1 MSERISEASD
11 MSEVGVGEVV
21 ATLPAG
27 LDMSEADQERLRARQ
42 RLVGDFRLVAGG
54 GGDGLCA
61 AYRFN
66 QTAYQSAVLAQRP
79 CCDVGTYDAAVSS
92 FH

>member
-11 MSEVGVGEVV
+11 MSEVGEVV

-42 RLVGDFRLVAGG
+42 AAEMQRSEGARSNAMENFRTMH
-54 GGDGLCA
+54 DTWS
-61 AYRFN
+61 AYTI
-66 QTAYQSAVLAQRP
+66 Q
-79 CCDVGTYDAAVSS
+79 
-92 FH
+92 